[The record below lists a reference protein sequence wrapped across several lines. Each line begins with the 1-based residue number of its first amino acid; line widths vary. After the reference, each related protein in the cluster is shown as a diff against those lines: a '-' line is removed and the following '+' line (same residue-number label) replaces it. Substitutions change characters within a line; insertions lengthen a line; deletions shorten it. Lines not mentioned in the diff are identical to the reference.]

1 MKGRFPPDLF
11 VVVFGPIL
19 VAVTVVGLGS
29 LIFHAE
35 QLRGSLV
42 GYCIVAAGIVV
53 VVGMLLLR
61 GRRRH

>member
-19 VAVTVVGLGS
+19 IALIVIGLGS
-29 LIFHAE
+29 FIFHAE
-35 QLRGSLV
+35 QLRGSVV
-42 GYCIVAAGIVV
+42 GYSIVAAGVVV
-53 VVGMLLLR
+53 VVGILLLR